1 MQIIYWIAFVSE
13 LFRLIISKTGKEK
26 KEMDVTTQTSEKQFK
41 CPVAAYS
48 AELKQKRRNKNG

>member
-26 KEMDVTTQTSEKQFK
+26 RNGCNNSNKRKTIQVSGSSIFCGAETKKEK
-41 CPVAAYS
+41 
-48 AELKQKRRNKNG
+48 

>member
-26 KEMDVTTQTSEKQFK
+26 KKWMKQ
-41 CPVAAYS
+41 
-48 AELKQKRRNKNG
+48 LKQAKNNSSVRLQ